1 MVADRSWP
9 TNYNSTSASRK
20 QHQNNRTSRGLRGGD
35 RVHQRSPPLPDPEPS
50 DAARAS
56 EGFGLRS
63 PDIGPEMTDQRD
75 AKQCRPVSLEPP

>member
-1 MVADRSWP
+1 MADKRRP
-9 TNYNSTSASRK
+9 HLPQPQIAPK
-20 QHQNNRTSRGLRGGD
+20 QWRLTGLRGGD

-75 AKQCRPVSLEPP
+75 AKHCRPVSLEPP